1 MFLQSYQEWKLSVVM
16 YGDSVPPTLHVH
28 LFQTMAKLYLIP
40 QRFTVTN
47 TGDEFLKY
55 DNHRA
60 ERILILAQEEV

>member
-1 MFLQSYQEWKLSVVM
+1 M
-16 YGDSVPPTLHVH
+16 YGDSVPPTLHIH